1 MKHSRSI
8 MLAMAVTLLAPLPLL
23 AQAGG
28 QGRGGMGGPG
38 MAGRGLVEQGS
49 VEFLVTKAAELG
61 LAAEQKEGLAAIGAK
76 WAEETKPSR
85 EKIRAEMPTQGMGGD
100 RQAMMQRLQ
109 AIRPLLQELQAEDEK
124 AVAEAMKLLTEAQ
137 QATAKKL
144 LEERLTQRRPGGG

>member
-23 AQAGG
+23 AQAG
-28 QGRGGMGGPG
+28 GRGGMGGPG

-49 VEFLVTKAAELG
+49 VEFLVTKAEELG